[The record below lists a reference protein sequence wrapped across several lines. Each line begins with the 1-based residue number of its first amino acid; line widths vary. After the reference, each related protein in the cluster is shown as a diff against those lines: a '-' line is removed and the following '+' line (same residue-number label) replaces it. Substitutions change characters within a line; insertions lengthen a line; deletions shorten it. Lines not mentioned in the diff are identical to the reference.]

1 MRFTKKESKYIR
13 VNQNDKGDVSNDGIT
28 TIRKCSMVDFKGNVE
43 NYLVL
48 HQVDLYTHFCIDVKR
63 ISKIGEDEDDKVLYG
78 KQPKRRSR

>member
-1 MRFTKKESKYIR
+1 
-13 VNQNDKGDVSNDGIT
+13 
-28 TIRKCSMVDFKGNVE
+28 MVDFKGNVE

-48 HQVDLYTHFCIDVKR
+48 HQVDLYAHFCVDVKR